1 MADEAGRRGPAPD
14 GPKRKKTIEVA
25 AAVEALDK
33 LGDKI
38 EDLAMDFATES
49 NPKLERMGLKYFDKR
64 SKQLGPVANDDE
76 IHILEPHE
84 IDALKRVV
92 RVAVFW
98 AAVIGFLSGV
108 ASGLAEYFGAPLR
121 GGPDASFGDE
131 WQYHLLVHG
140 VTIGATL
147 VEVWALYFVGLR
159 GVHDLAH
166 AAGLSLGG
174 STHPEAPAMQRA
186 VALALARAALELP
199 NPPANPFGVN
209 PYRELSKW
217 RVFFAVLLFKL
228 KITITTFVMRTLLAR
243 GATRAGVK
251 AWLAFV
257 SAPITAAWDAFVM
270 WLVLRQARLRAMGTS
285 AAQSLL
291 NEIYAQQPDLS
302 EDAKEAMARAVAS
315 SIVRSAELH
324 PNHAALMAL
333 LPVRPQD
340 IEEIDDPDRLL
351 LGMRELSAA
360 ERVAVLQVLALAIL
374 IDGRLDRKERWLLRT
389 VAGCFSY
396 VVSEEQL
403 RGLARDFRAG
413 RAFSL
418 DQLAEAVGVQATRSA
433 LASD

>member
-1 MADEAGRRGPAPD
+1 MGNDDEPTQTEGEESVPSETS
-14 GPKRKKTIEVA
+14 KTLELA
-25 AAVEALDK
+25 AAAEAFDK

-49 NPKLERMGLKYFDKR
+49 NPKLERMGLRYFDKR
-64 SKQLGPVANDDE
+64 AKKLGPVDNDDE
-76 IHILEPHE
+76 IHVLEPHE
-84 IDALKRVV
+84 LDAMQRVV

-98 AAVIGFLSGV
+98 AAVLGFLSGV
-108 ASGLAEYFGAPLR
+108 ASGLAEFFGAPLR

-147 VEVWALYFVGLR
+147 LGIWALYFVGLR

-166 AAGLSLGG
+166 AAGLSLDGAG
-174 STHPEAPAMQRA
+174 REDAPAVQRA
-186 VALALARAALELP
+186 VAVALARAALELP
-199 NPPANPFGVN
+199 NPPSNPFGIN

-243 GATRAGVK
+243 AATRAGVK

-285 AAQSLL
+285 AAQSMLDAIHVAHP
-291 NEIYAQQPDLS
+291 ELS
-302 EDAKEAMARAVAS
+302 RAAKETMARAVAS
-315 SIVRSAELH
+315 SVVRSAELH

-333 LPVRPQD
+333 LPVRPAD
-340 IEEIDDPDRLL
+340 IDDIDDPNRLL
-351 LGMRELSAA
+351 LEMEALA
-360 ERVAVLQVLALAIL
+360 ESERIVVLQVLALAIL
-374 IDGRLDRKERWLLRT
+374 IDGRLDKKERWLLRT
-389 VAGCFSY
+389 VAGCFSHKI
-396 VVSEEQL
+396 SEEEL
-403 RGLARDFRAG
+403 RRLTRDFRAG
-413 RAFSL
+413 RAFSIERI
-418 DQLAEAVGVQATRSA
+418 AHAVGAA
-433 LASD
+433 